1 MMRKTI
7 FFTCLISLIVLYS
20 CKGKPSDSDIKK
32 KILMEYTCPET
43 SKVNSLNIIS
53 TKDAE
58 AISGVPAY
66 EYVVTGEII
75 WPKGCNEFGNM
86 PAGHVEKFENKHVFL
101 AKVDGNWQ

>member
-1 MMRKTI
+1 MKKAI

-66 EYVVTGEII
+66 EYVVTGEI
-75 WPKGCNEFGNM
+75 M
-86 PAGHVEKFENKHVFL
+86 PAGHVERFENKHVFL